1 MQTILNITV
10 LEQLVDRLQAC
21 FSIEEA
27 AQAITPSIQQL
38 FPDEA
43 GAIYILRSPN
53 NLLEAIA
60 TWGSVPLTSDP
71 IALHDEC
78 IALQRGEPHLVEDIQ
93 RSLRCQ
99 HLRANSLP
107 VETLC
112 VPIIAHGE
120 PLGVLYIGS
129 LQRGRIFA
137 VQQLAARVAK
147 HIGLA
152 LANLKLRETLKS
164 QSLRDPLTKLYNR
177 RYLEE
182 SLEREIHRTKR
193 SQQPLGIIL
202 LAIDRFEAIEQ
213 KLGHAAGELLL
224 REIGLFLPNQIRSSD
239 IACRYR
245 GEEFLLLL
253 PEASEAAT
261 QHRGQQ
267 IRENVKHLALQ
278 YKAQRLDG
286 ITLSGG
292 IASISAEQDLTG
304 RQVLRGL
311 SAALSQA
318 QAEGCDR
325 LSTYTQW
332 KPTVLPTRN
341 SSL

>member
-1 MQTILNITV
+1 MQTTLNITV

-27 AQAITPSIQQL
+27 ARAITPSIQQL
-38 FPDEA
+38 FPNEA

-60 TWGSVPLTSDP
+60 TWGPIPLTSDP
-71 IALHDEC
+71 IVLHDEC
-78 IALQRGEPHLVEDIQ
+78 IALQRGEPHLVEDTQ
-93 RSLRCQ
+93 RSLLCQ
-99 HLRANSLP
+99 HVRPNSLP

-112 VPIIAHGE
+112 VPIIAHGD

-129 LQRGRIFA
+129 LQRGRILA
-137 VQQLAARVAK
+137 IQQLAARVAK

-202 LAIDRFEAIEQ
+202 LALDRFEAIQQ
-213 KLGHAAGELLL
+213 KLGLAGSELLL

-253 PEASEAAT
+253 PEACEAAT
-261 QHRGQQ
+261 RQRAEQ

-278 YKAQRLDG
+278 YKGRRLDF
-286 ITLSGG
+286 ITFSCGF
-292 IASISAEQDLTG
+292 ASLPTDRDLTG
-304 RQVLRGL
+304 RQILRGL
-311 SAALSQA
+311 SAASNQA
-318 QAEGCDR
+318 RAGGGDR
-325 LSTYTQW
+325 AIAYTVEADW
-332 KPTVLPTRN
+332 T
-341 SSL
+341 SFSG